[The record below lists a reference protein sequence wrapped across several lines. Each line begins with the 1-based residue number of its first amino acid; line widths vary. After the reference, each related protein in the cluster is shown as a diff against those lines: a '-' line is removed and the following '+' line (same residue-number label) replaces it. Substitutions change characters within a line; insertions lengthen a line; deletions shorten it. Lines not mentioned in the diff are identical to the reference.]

1 MAKDFES
8 IGSLIAHFPTGS
20 RVICNPPVMDT
31 DEDHVLLVTNLGLA
45 KEQLVRQGYTMTTD
59 EGYQKAPKLMNFM
72 SDFRTF
78 RKGEENLIVVN
89 HSDAYLKWKL
99 ATQLATRFNLQ
110 NKQDRIDL
118 FKAIKFGTID

>member
-1 MAKDFES
+1 MTKDFES
-8 IGSLIAHFPTGS
+8 ISSLIAHFPTGS
-20 RVICNPPVMDT
+20 RVICNPPVMNT
-31 DEDHVLLVTNLGLA
+31 DEDYVLLVTHLTQA
-45 KEQLVRQGYTMTTD
+45 KEQLERKGYTMTTD
-59 EGYQKAPKLMNFM
+59 ESYKKAPKLMDFM

-118 FKAIKFGTID
+118 FKAIRFGAID